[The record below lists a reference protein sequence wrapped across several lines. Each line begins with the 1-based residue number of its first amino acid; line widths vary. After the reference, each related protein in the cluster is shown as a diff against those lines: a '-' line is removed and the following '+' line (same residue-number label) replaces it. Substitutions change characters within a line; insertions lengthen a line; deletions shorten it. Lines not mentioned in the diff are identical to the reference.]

1 MNSFESGISNEIDST
16 ERIAELAGVFSDP
29 TRVKIVF
36 LLGRES
42 EGASTMD
49 ICTRLGLYQPRIS
62 SHLAI
67 LLKYKI
73 VSVSERGRQRI
84 YSVNPKAYS
93 FLRGLSDVTS
103 DRVIKK
109 RTASRGAL
117 KEVMANSEIRQCRSC
132 YDHLA
137 GVAGVELLQD
147 MLKLGWLLEE
157 DDEGRE
163 KSSKILY
170 KLTERGT
177 SLLRER
183 GVDIDRATR
192 STSRKFAYGCLD
204 WTERAPHLGGSL
216 GKEVLDSI
224 ISNGFVARK
233 KGTRAL
239 RIAKPVLS
247 WIK

>member
-1 MNSFESGISNEIDST
+1 LERSKEDFDSA
-16 ERIAELAGVFSDP
+16 EKIAELARVFSDP
-29 TRVKIVF
+29 TRVRIVF
-36 LLGRES
+36 LLGQES

-67 LLKYKI
+67 LLKHNI
-73 VSVSERGRQRI
+73 VTVSERGRQRI

-93 FLRGLSDVTS
+93 FLRDLSDVTS

-109 RTASRGAL
+109 RVASRGAL
-117 KEVMANSEIRQCRSC
+117 KEVRMNSEIRQCRGC

-137 GVAGVELLQD
+137 GVAGVNLLQE

-157 DDEGRE
+157 DDEN
-163 KSSKILY
+163 SKKISY
-170 KLTERGT
+170 KLTERG
-177 SLLRER
+177 SSSLRER
-183 GVDIDRATR
+183 GVDIDWAEK
-192 STSRKFAYGCLD
+192 SKSRKFAYGCLD

-216 GKEVLDSI
+216 GKAILDSI
-224 ISNGFVARK
+224 ISRGVVARR

-239 RIAKPVLS
+239 SITRPISS
-247 WIK
+247 WTK

>member
-1 MNSFESGISNEIDST
+1 MERNSISDEIDST

-42 EGASTMD
+42 GGASTMD

-67 LLKYKI
+67 LLKHKI

-103 DRVIKK
+103 DRAIKK
-109 RTASRGAL
+109 RVASRGAL
-117 KEVMANSEIRQCRSC
+117 KEVRANSEIRQCRSC

-137 GVAGVELLQD
+137 GVAGVKLLQD

-157 DDEGRE
+157 EDEGGE
-163 KSSKILY
+163 EENSKILY
-170 KLTERGT
+170 KLTERG
-177 SLLRER
+177 SSSFRER
-183 GVDIDRATR
+183 GVDIDRATK

-224 ISNGFVARK
+224 ISSCIVARK

-239 RIAKPVLS
+239 RIAKPISS
-247 WIK
+247 WMK